1 MISKGTRHEK
11 NTTNERDA
19 WAQGLHRC
27 GECCKQRDCMAVG
40 TVASTATAWLLA
52 RLQAQRVHGCW
63 QGCKHSDCI
72 AVGIYCN
79 NVVVL
84 VVATISFSARGQT
97 PMAGVCFLPAV
108 TSGLAA
114 RSTKCHRLAA
124 TMHGIDELV
133 APTTPT
139 YVSRLYLSTH
149 LTIRRGFVST
159 GRDILTRN
167 IAHHFCKQQTIL

>member
-1 MISKGTRHEK
+1 MGFPRGTRHEK

-19 WAQGLHRC
+19 WAQGLRRC

-72 AVGIYCN
+72 VVGIIHY
-79 NVVVL
+79 L
-84 VVATISFSARGQT
+84 FARGRT
-97 PMAGVCFLPAV
+97 PTAGVCFLPAV

-139 YVSRLYLSTH
+139 YVSCLYVSHNRKEPYHVLFGPGMKSCRSNKRFLLLSPH
-149 LTIRRGFVST
+149 
-159 GRDILTRN
+159 
-167 IAHHFCKQQTIL
+167 